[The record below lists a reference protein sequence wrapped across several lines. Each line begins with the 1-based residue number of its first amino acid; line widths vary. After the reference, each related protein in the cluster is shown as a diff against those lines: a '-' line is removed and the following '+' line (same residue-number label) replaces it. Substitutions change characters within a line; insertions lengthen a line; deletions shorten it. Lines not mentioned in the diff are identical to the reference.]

1 MAEKKV
7 STRNRKNS
15 NPPRDNS
22 YDDFIAEYGAKLR
35 RRATR
40 VVPQPEKRKSNEPAE
55 ESRCGEIDPHMTV
68 NPATE
73 HQISTRRGGRIFSD
87 DSGFRAES
95 YNQRF
100 ELTPELPEITDAAAV
115 EVIEESSIPGQQT
128 MADLMEEHGIT
139 DAAAPVEGQIED
151 SDEDP
156 FSAAYKYFRSQSP
169 AGFGKSEKLRA
180 IARTATDDTGSE
192 AENQLTFPAFDPL
205 FSFPDEEQTE
215 KKADKKSKRR
225 LKKSAEKKTDE
236 NQSFD
241 IEEAEI
247 VTSHTQPEEEAPAQE
262 EEKPASH
269 SKFVDF
275 LTDKEFQQEVEP
287 AFEISSKSELSATLR
302 QLTKHGRA
310 ALIKTAALFFAGLV
324 LFIILAVSGKD
335 NVVFNALTSLVF
347 LAVSGVLC
355 FKELSEGIRD
365 IIRKRLTQG
374 VVAVI
379 FVIPALLQIISA
391 LITKSNA
398 VQLLTPAV
406 ILSLTAITAPQLLL
420 TNNAKLT
427 AGMFLSGDV
436 SLLRKASDGG
446 IEGVVKEKFAGSTA
460 ELRYSTKTAFA
471 TGLMKKLTNAVPK
484 PVWANAVYMIIA
496 ALALIS
502 AVAAG
507 FICNDSFTGVS
518 ALCAILVTC
527 IPSAYT
533 FVAALFLYNTN
544 NDIAP
549 GRSSLISYK
558 CASEL
563 TETKA
568 VVFNASDIIEHSAC
582 SIHGV
587 KAFGGTDPHLASLC
601 CASVINATGSPL
613 SAIMKQI
620 TDQTEIDVPEAE
632 SFEVISGGG
641 VRATVNGNNVLLGTR
656 DFLEDNGIYIPKE
669 NYDEMF
675 LTGDRKLLYLALNG
689 RFALILIVSYHIKRS
704 VAAFFK
710 NLAARNIKIVIY
722 SADPN
727 LTPGYISKKCRL
739 PENSVSDTGSAE
751 AAYFMDKENRT
762 QSALAA
768 DVFTDGSVNSVANL
782 FRKAFKI
789 SRAIYILP
797 FVSYIM
803 SALCVFLIICPL
815 FLGSAAIIGNL
826 YVIILKAAA
835 FAASVISLLLMSK
848 QK

>member
-22 YDDFIAEYGAKLR
+22 YEDFIAEYGAKLR
-35 RRATR
+35 RRTTK
-40 VVPQPEKRKSNEPAE
+40 VVPEPEKRRSSEAPE

-100 ELTPELPEITDAAAV
+100 ELTPELPEITTPDTQ
-115 EVIEESSIPGQQT
+115 EIIEESAIPGQQT
-128 MADLMEEHGIT
+128 MADLMEEHGLT
-139 DAAAPVEGQIED
+139 DAATPVEGQIEN

-192 AENQLTFPAFDPL
+192 AENQLSFPAFDPL
-205 FSFPDEEQTE
+205 FSFPDEEQEE
-215 KKADKKSKRR
+215 KKAHKKQKRR

-236 NQSFD
+236 NKSFD

-247 VTSHTQPEEEAPAQE
+247 VTSHNQSEEEEAVQE
-262 EEKPASH
+262 AEKPASH
-269 SKFVDF
+269 NKFVDF

-287 AFEISSKSELSATLR
+287 AFEIGSRNEITSTLR

-310 ALIKTAALFFAGLV
+310 ALIKTAGLFFAGLV

-347 LAVSGVLC
+347 LVLSGVLC
-355 FKELSEGIRD
+355 FKELSDGIRD

-379 FVIPALLQIISA
+379 FIIPAIIQIISA

-446 IEGVVKEKFAGSTA
+446 IEGVVKEKFAGSA
-460 ELRYSTKTAFA
+460 ELRYSTRAAFA

-484 PVWANAVYMIIA
+484 PVWANAVYVIIA
-496 ALALIS
+496 VLALIS

-507 FICNDSFTGVS
+507 FICDDSFIGAS

-527 IPSAYT
+527 LPSAYT
-533 FVAALFLYNTN
+533 LVAALFLYNTN

-613 SAIMKQI
+613 ATIMKQI

-632 SFEVISGGG
+632 SFEVVSGGG
-641 VRATVNGNNVLLGTR
+641 VRAVVKGNNVLFGTR

-675 LTGDRKLLYLALNG
+675 LTGDRKLLYLALDG
-689 RFALILIVSYHIKRS
+689 KFALILIVSYHIKRS

-710 NLAARNIKIVIY
+710 NLAAKDIKIVIY

-727 LTPGYISKKCRL
+727 LTPAYIAKKCRL
-739 PENSVSDTGSAE
+739 PENCVADTGSAE
-751 AAYFMDKENRT
+751 AAYFMDKDTRT
-762 QSALAA
+762 QTALPA

-815 FLGSAAIIGNL
+815 FLGSAAIIGNF

-835 FAASVISLLLMSK
+835 FAVSVVSLLLMSK